1 MSTPPLVSIAM
12 PVRNGLRTLA
22 LAVQS
27 ILDQTYPHWE
37 LWIMDD
43 GSTDG
48 TPDLARSFGDPRI
61 QVRADG
67 CGRGI
72 SARLNQVLDLAHGS
86 LYARM
91 DADDVAY
98 PQRLAQQV
106 AYLAVHPTVD
116 LVGAW
121 VVVFNEAGRAVG
133 KRTGPQ
139 AHAGICARPYAG
151 FPVGHPT
158 FLGRLAWFRRYRYDE
173 QITYSQDQD
182 LFLRAYRTS
191 TLANVPEILLGYREQ
206 ALRLGKTLT
215 GRREFAGSLLREM
228 RHGHFYIGAR
238 GLLEHS
244 LKAGFEVVATQTA
257 LAPYLLRHRAMPLTA
272 GERAAWAR
280 VRQAVSRGREE
291 AWHG

>member
-1 MSTPPLVSIAM
+1 MSTPPPLVSIAM
-12 PVRNGLRTLA
+12 PVRNGARTLA

-67 CGRGI
+67 GGQGI
-72 SARLNQVLDLAHGS
+72 SARLNQVIDLAHGS

-98 PQRLAQQV
+98 PQRLAEQV
-106 AYLAVHPTVD
+106 AYLAAHPTVD

-121 VVVFNEAGRAVG
+121 VVVFNQAGQAAG
-133 KRTGPQ
+133 KRTGPE
-139 AHAGICARPYAG
+139 AHAAICARPHAG
-151 FPVGHPT
+151 FPIVHPT
-158 FLGRLAWFRRYRYDE
+158 FLGHLAWFRRYQYDPR
-173 QITYSQDQD
+173 ITNAQDQD
-182 LFLRAYRTS
+182 LLLRAYRTS
-191 TLANVPEILLGYREQ
+191 TLANVPEILLGYRENGSNW
-206 ALRLGKTLT
+206 AKRCAGGATSPGVCCVRCGAARFPLGRGGCWNTASRPGWKWWRPTPPSRPICCAT
-215 GRREFAGSLLREM
+215 G
-228 RHGHFYIGAR
+228 
-238 GLLEHS
+238 
-244 LKAGFEVVATQTA
+244 
-257 LAPYLLRHRAMPLTA
+257 PPLTA
-272 GERAAWAR
+272 GERAAWGR
-280 VRQAVSRGREE
+280 VRQAVSRSREE

>member
-1 MSTPPLVSIAM
+1 M
-12 PVRNGLRTLA
+12 PVRNGARTLA

-61 QVRADG
+61 RVRADG
-67 CGRGI
+67 GGQGI
-72 SARLNQVLDLAHGS
+72 SARLNQVIDLAHGS

-98 PQRLAQQV
+98 PQRLAEQV
-106 AYLAVHPTVD
+106 AYLAAHPTVD

-121 VVVFNEAGRAVG
+121 VVVFNQAGQAAG
-133 KRTGPQ
+133 KRTGPE
-139 AHAGICARPYAG
+139 AHAAICARPHAG
-151 FPVGHPT
+151 FPIVHPT
-158 FLGRLAWFRRYRYDE
+158 FLGHLAWFRRYHYDPR
-173 QITYSQDQD
+173 ITNAQDQD
-182 LFLRAYRTS
+182 LLLRAYRTS
-191 TLANVPEILLGYREQ
+191 TLANVPEILLGYRENGVQ
-206 ALRLGKTLT
+206 LGKTLR
-215 GRREFAGSLLREM
+215 GRRNFARSLLREM
-228 RHGHFYIGAR
+228 RRGQLSVGAR

-244 LKAGFEVVATQTA
+244 LKAGVEVVATHTP
-257 LAPYLLRHRAMPLTA
+257 LAPYLLRHRATPLTA
-272 GERAAWAR
+272 GERAAWGR
-280 VRQAVSRGREE
+280 VRQAVSRGRKE